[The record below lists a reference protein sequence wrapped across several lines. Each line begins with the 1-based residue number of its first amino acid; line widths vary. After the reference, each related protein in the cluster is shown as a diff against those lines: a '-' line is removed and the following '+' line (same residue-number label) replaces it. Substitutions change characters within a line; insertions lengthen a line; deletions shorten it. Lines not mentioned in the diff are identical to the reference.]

1 MQQTIQ
7 SSLKELITAQY
18 VNNPQEWLEVNIST
32 SGLLNLTIVS
42 NRFVGLSIPQR
53 KEQVLNFIKQSQISH
68 LSPGFLGL
76 YTLQEAESL
85 DISRPLTNGANVY
98 TWQDLALLAA
108 NPQNQPQALVREP
121 REPRTVTFYSFKGG
135 VGRTTALTHVA
146 WILAMRGRKVV
157 AVDLDLEAPGLSAAF
172 NLNPKPSYGIV
183 DYFYERSYL
192 PEGLA
197 PSISV
202 SQILGEVKITNAT
215 GRLFVVPAGDLN
227 LDYLSKVDDLRAATI
242 TETGENLW
250 YVFHRE
256 IQEQLKPDIILVDS
270 QSGIN
275 QWGTLSLFQA
285 ADDVII
291 FLFPNEQ
298 NQQGIDLVL
307 QPLQALK
314 NIPINFVF
322 TPVSDVTE
330 TGISKVRKILK
341 SLHDKI
347 TITTNQNNEEFDE
360 AIEALVVPYLQPIA
374 LADIYPVP
382 AVVDYY
388 TKIANLIDEE
398 TERRKINHKDTKY
411 TKKEAREDKSPK
423 IVT

>member
-1 MQQTIQ
+1 MKMQQTGQ
-7 SSLKELITAQY
+7 GSLKELITAQY

-42 NRFVGLSIPQR
+42 DCFVGLSIPQR
-53 KEQVLNFIKQSQISH
+53 KEQVLNFLSSSQIPH
-68 LSPGFLGL
+68 LSPGFLAL

-85 DISRPLTNGANVY
+85 NISRPLTNGANIY

-108 NPQNQPQALVREP
+108 NPQNQPQALAREP

-135 VGRTTALTHVA
+135 VGRTTALTYVA
-146 WILAMRGRKVV
+146 WILTMRGLKVV
-157 AVDLDLEAPGLSAAF
+157 AVDLDLEAPGLSTAF

-202 SQILGEVKITNAT
+202 SQILGEVKITDAT
-215 GRLFVVPAGDLN
+215 GRLFVVRAGDLN
-227 LDYLSKVDDLRAATI
+227 LDYISKVDDLRAATI

-250 YVFHRE
+250 SIFHQE

-275 QWGTLSLFQA
+275 QWVALSLFQA

-314 NIPINFVF
+314 NIQINFVF
-322 TPVSDVTE
+322 TPVPDVTE
-330 TGISKVRKILK
+330 TGMNQVRKVFN

-347 TITTNQNNEEFDE
+347 TRTTNPNNEEYHE
-360 AIEALVVPYLQPIA
+360 TTELLVVPYLQTIA

-382 AVVDYY
+382 ALVDYY
-388 TKIANLIDEE
+388 TKIANLIDKKM
-398 TERRKINHKDTKY
+398 ERRINHKHTKY
-411 TKKEAREDKSPK
+411 TNIEAREDNSLKL
-423 IVT
+423 

>member
-1 MQQTIQ
+1 MQQTGQ
-7 SSLKELITAQY
+7 GSLKELITAQY
-18 VNNPQEWLEVNIST
+18 VNNPQEWFEVNNST

-42 NRFVGLSIPQR
+42 DHFVGLSIPQR
-53 KEQVLNFIKQSQISH
+53 KEQVLNFLSSSQIPH

-85 DISRPLTNGANVY
+85 DISRPLTNGSSVY
-98 TWQDLALLAA
+98 TWQDLAYLAA
-108 NPQNQPQALVREP
+108 NPQNQHQIQVREP
-121 REPRTVTFYSFKGG
+121 GEPQTITFYSFKGG

-146 WILAMRGRKVV
+146 WILAMWGRKVV
-157 AVDLDLEAPGLSAAF
+157 AVDLNLEAPGLSTAF
-172 NLNPKPSYGIV
+172 NLAPKPKYGIV

-202 SQILGEVKITNAT
+202 SQIFGEVKITDAT

-227 LDYLSKVDDLRAATI
+227 LDYLSKVDDLRATTI

-250 YVFHRE
+250 SIFNRE

-285 ADDVII
+285 ADNVII

-322 TPVSDVTE
+322 TPIADVTE
-330 TGISKVRKILK
+330 TGMSKVIKIFKFLQN
-341 SLHDKI
+341 KI
-347 TITTNQNNEEFDE
+347 NITTNQNK
-360 AIEALVVPYLQPIA
+360 EALVIPYLQPIA

-382 AVVDYY
+382 ALIDHYI
-388 TKIANLIDEE
+388 KIANLIDEE
-398 TERRKINHKDTKY
+398 NEERKINHKDTKY
-411 TKKEAREDKSPK
+411 TKKEVREDNLPK
-423 IVT
+423 LIT